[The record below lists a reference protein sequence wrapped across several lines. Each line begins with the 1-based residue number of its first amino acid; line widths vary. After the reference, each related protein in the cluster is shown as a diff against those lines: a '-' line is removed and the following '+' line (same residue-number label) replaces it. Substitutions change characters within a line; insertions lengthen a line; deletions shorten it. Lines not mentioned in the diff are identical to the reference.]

1 MTMKRWLIPA
11 AVAVACVVGGTA
23 TAQLRTDFG
32 RFEYENNC
40 QACHGA
46 NGRGDG
52 YFAEYLK
59 LPMPDLTTVTQR
71 NGGVF
76 PADRMQRVID
86 GRLEVKGH
94 GPRQMPVWGAHYN
107 DRAREYFKGTAYDSE
122 AYIRVRVL
130 SLVDYLYSIQTQR

>member
-1 MTMKRWLIPA
+1 MERWLIPA
-11 AVAVACVVGGTA
+11 TVAAAAFVFGGSA
-23 TAQLRTDFG
+23 LGQLRADFG

-40 QACHGA
+40 LACHGA
-46 NGRGDG
+46 KGRGDG

-76 PADRMQRVID
+76 PADRMQRIID
-86 GRLEVKGH
+86 GREEVKGH
-94 GPRQMPVWGAHYN
+94 GPRHMPIWGAHYN

-130 SLVDYLYSIQTQR
+130 SLVDYLYSIQNQR